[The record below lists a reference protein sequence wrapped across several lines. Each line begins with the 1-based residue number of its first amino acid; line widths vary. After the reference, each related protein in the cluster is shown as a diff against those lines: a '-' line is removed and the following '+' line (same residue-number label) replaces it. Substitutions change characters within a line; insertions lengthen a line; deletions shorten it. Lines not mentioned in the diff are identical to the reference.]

1 MANLIQTSPNSQFA
15 VASFLEA
22 CHVEAFHS
30 HWMSAN
36 TWADLIQHDF
46 NLTPELKFTG
56 KDLVKAL
63 TLWSNKK
70 LREAMDVSSIKLTNP
85 KVQPEFTA
93 FMQQQE
99 DLSPT
104 IEITGF

>member
-1 MANLIQTSPNSQFA
+1 MSNLIQTSPNSQFA

-30 HWMSAN
+30 HWMSSN

-46 NLTPELKFTG
+46 NLAPEMKFTG

-63 TLWSNKK
+63 LLWRNKK
-70 LREAMDVSSIKLTNP
+70 LREAMDIPWSSVP
-85 KVQPEFTA
+85 R
-93 FMQQQE
+93 
-99 DLSPT
+99 DLLY
-104 IEITGF
+104 